1 MQLTSLEAEQVAGK
15 DSVFSSPSLVIIALC
30 TLSFFLEM
38 IPGIGDVYFNA
49 FYFDP
54 NNLVTRPWTLITYMS
69 LYCLFY
75 VLILFI
81 LIFSYFFL

>member
-1 MQLTSLEAEQVAGK
+1 LEICLTLMQLTSLEAEQVAGK

-49 FYFDP
+49 FI
-54 NNLVTRPWTLITYMS
+54 LTLI
-69 LYCLFY
+69 
-75 VLILFI
+75 IL
-81 LIFSYFFL
+81 